1 MDAPLL
7 NDVIIIFGLSIAII
21 FIFHRLHVPTI
32 VGFLL
37 TGMLAGPHGLAVIN
51 AVQEVNVLAEM
62 GIILLL
68 FAIGAELS
76 LKDMWQIKKEVLI
89 GGLLQVLLTL
99 IVVFVI
105 LTKIGLNGGEAIF
118 IGFLIS
124 LSSTAIVLKLLQE
137 RDEIDT
143 PHGKTTLAILI
154 FQDIIIVP
162 MILVTPLLAGET
174 ANLGGSPLVIIGEGI
189 GFVLLVI
196 ISAKW
201 VVPHLLYQIAR
212 TRSRELFL
220 LSIVFIC
227 FSVAL
232 LTSSLGLSLSLGAF
246 LAGLIISESEY
257 SQQALS
263 NILPFRDIFMSLFFV
278 SIGMLL
284 DINYLFQQPGL
295 FVLIALSVLALKAS
309 IAGFVTTLLGY
320 PLRTTI
326 MVGLALG
333 QVGEFS
339 FVLSVFGV
347 EYGLL
352 DANIYQFFLAV
363 SILTMVSTSFII
375 AVSPRIADSI
385 LRLPLPERLTSGI
398 PMPQLNG
405 STKKVRL
412 KDHII
417 IIGFGINGR
426 NVARAAMS
434 AGIPYLIIEMN
445 PETVRNEQANGELI
459 HYGDATHEAVLQH
472 ANIRDARVMVIGIS
486 DPVATRRI
494 VEVAHGLNPALHMI
508 VRTRYLHEMKPL
520 YDLGADEV
528 IPQEFETSVEIFIRV
543 LKKYLVPKDEVEKFI
558 TEVRADGYE
567 MFRNLSKKP
576 VNIDDLKL
584 DLPDVEISTFR
595 IAERSLIV
603 GKTLA
608 QIGLRKQYG
617 VTLLAIRRNS
627 QVLSNPHG
635 DTNLCANDVLVILGG
650 PDKIA
655 EMSGLFSNKPEPTDP
670 NTEV

>member
-1 MDAPLL
+1 MDASLL
-7 NDVIIIFGLSIAII
+7 NDIIIIFGLSIAII
-21 FIFHRLHVPTI
+21 FICHRLRVPTI

-37 TGMLAGPHGLAVIN
+37 TGMLAGPHGLALIY
-51 AVQEVNVLAEM
+51 AVQEVNLLAEI

-68 FAIGAELS
+68 FAIGVELS
-76 LKDMWQIKKEVLI
+76 LKDMWQIKKAVFV
-89 GGLLQVLLTL
+89 GGLLQVLLT
-99 IVVFVI
+99 IIIVFVI
-105 LTKIGLNGGEAIF
+105 VSEIGLDVGEAIF
-118 IGFLIS
+118 IGFMIS

-143 PHGKTTLAILI
+143 LHGKTTLAILI
-154 FQDIIIVP
+154 FQDIVIVP

-174 ANLGGSPLVIIGEGI
+174 GNLGESPLVLIGKGI

-196 ISAKW
+196 IGAKW
-201 VVPHLLYQIAR
+201 FVPHLLFQIAR

-220 LSIVFIC
+220 LSVIFIC

-232 LTSSLGLSLSLGAF
+232 LTSSLGLSLSFGAF

-257 SQQALS
+257 SHQALS
-263 NILPFRDIFMSLFFV
+263 NIMPFRDVFMSLFFV

-284 DINYLFQQPGL
+284 DINYLFQQPVL
-295 FVLIALSVLALKAS
+295 FVLITLSVLALKSS
-309 IAGFVTTLLGY
+309 ISGFVTTLLGY

-326 MVGLALG
+326 LVGLALG

-339 FVLSVFGV
+339 FVLSTFGV
-347 EYGLL
+347 QYGLL

-363 SILTMVSTSFII
+363 SILTMASTSFII
-375 AVSPRIADSI
+375 ALSPHIADYMVS
-385 LRLPLPERLTSGI
+385 LPLPKRLTYGI
-398 PMPQLNG
+398 PISGLN
-405 STKKVRL
+405 SSNKKIHL

-445 PETVRNEQANGELI
+445 PETVRNEQLKGELI
-459 HYGDATHEAVLQH
+459 HYGDATHEAVLEH
-472 ANIRDARVMVIGIS
+472 ANIRNARVMVLGIS

-494 VEVAHGLNPALHMI
+494 VAIAHDLNPALHMI

-520 YDLGADEV
+520 YDLGAEEV
-528 IPQEFETSVEIFIRV
+528 VPQEFETSVEIFIRV
-543 LKKYLVPKDEVEKFI
+543 LKKYFVPKDEVEKFI
-558 TEVRADGYE
+558 AEVRADGYE
-567 MFRNLSKKP
+567 MFRSISKKP
-576 VNIDDLKL
+576 EDIRDVKL

-595 IAERSLIV
+595 ISERSPMV

-608 QIGLRKQYG
+608 QMELRKKYG
-617 VTLLAIRRNS
+617 VTLLAISRNS
-627 QVLSNPHG
+627 QTISNPHG
-635 DTNLCANDVLVILGG
+635 DVGLCANDVLVILGS

-655 EMSGLFSNKPEPTDP
+655 EVSGLFMC
-670 NTEV
+670 

>member
-37 TGMLAGPHGLAVIN
+37 TGMLAGPHGLAVIS
-51 AVQEVNVLAEM
+51 AVQDVNVLAEM

-89 GGLLQVLLTL
+89 GGLLQVLLTI

-105 LTKIGLNGGEAIF
+105 LSKIGLDFGEAIF

-174 ANLGGSPLVIIGEGI
+174 ANLGGSPLVLIGEGI

-201 VVPHLLYQIAR
+201 IVPYLLYQIAR

-284 DINYLFQQPGL
+284 DINYLFQHPGL

-326 MVGLALG
+326 LVGLALG

-363 SILTMVSTSFII
+363 SILTMVSTSSII

-385 LRLPLPERLTSGI
+385 LRLPMPERLTSGI
-398 PMPQLNG
+398 PMPELNG

-417 IIGFGINGR
+417 IIGFGVNGK

-434 AGIPYLIIEMN
+434 AGIPYL
-445 PETVRNEQANGELI
+445 
-459 HYGDATHEAVLQH
+459 
-472 ANIRDARVMVIGIS
+472 
-486 DPVATRRI
+486 
-494 VEVAHGLNPALHMI
+494 
-508 VRTRYLHEMKPL
+508 
-520 YDLGADEV
+520 
-528 IPQEFETSVEIFIRV
+528 
-543 LKKYLVPKDEVEKFI
+543 
-558 TEVRADGYE
+558 
-567 MFRNLSKKP
+567 
-576 VNIDDLKL
+576 
-584 DLPDVEISTFR
+584 
-595 IAERSLIV
+595 
-603 GKTLA
+603 
-608 QIGLRKQYG
+608 
-617 VTLLAIRRNS
+617 
-627 QVLSNPHG
+627 
-635 DTNLCANDVLVILGG
+635 
-650 PDKIA
+650 
-655 EMSGLFSNKPEPTDP
+655 
-670 NTEV
+670 